1 MLEGATIYIVLR
13 KFSFYIMEINEIVH
27 KARIGDYFYVVTS
40 YQGKGVKEPLSN
52 KKDLDEVDVYH
63 TTAYREIY
71 TGPMSGVADYEGTRI
86 TSDEDIEGRHLEMC
100 AVYKKRLEK
109 GGEWEGHDRPL
120 IELYEFSKEIIE
132 EAKKEQ
138 DALEALE
145 I

>member
-1 MLEGATIYIVLR
+1 MY
-13 KFSFYIMEINEIVH
+13 INEIIH

-40 YQGKGVKEPLSN
+40 YQGKGVRDPLSN
-52 KKDLDEVDVYH
+52 DEDLEEVDIYH
-63 TTAYREIY
+63 VTAYREIY
-71 TGPMSGVADYEGTRI
+71 TGPMSGLADYEGTRI
-86 TSDEDIEGRHLEMC
+86 TSDEDIEKRHLEMC

-120 IELYEFSKEIIE
+120 IELYEFSKKIIE